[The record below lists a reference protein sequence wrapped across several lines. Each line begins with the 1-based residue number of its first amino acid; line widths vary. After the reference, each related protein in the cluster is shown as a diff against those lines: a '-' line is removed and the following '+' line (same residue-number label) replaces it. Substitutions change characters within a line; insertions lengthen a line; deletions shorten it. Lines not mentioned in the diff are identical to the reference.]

1 MSPNLSSRDV
11 REARS
16 WLEPDT
22 SGADGVTAFRG
33 RSAMETSVFSGLCG
47 NSEYIGPASGFV
59 ALDSM
64 RQLQRHSSTCH
75 QKSEALLEAAKR
87 FLTISWLPPPLRNSR
102 TQRGLVL
109 NRVNRSTEHTTCR
122 VAARNLSTSEPES
135 PELSGAEDYKVQEW
149 RPMTYHK
156 PRKASHTG
164 HLM

>member
-75 QKSEALLEAAKR
+75 QNR
-87 FLTISWLPPPLRNSR
+87 RHFLRPPSGSSPSAGFHHLFVIPGPREGWFS
-102 TQRGLVL
+102 TESTDQ
-109 NRVNRSTEHTTCR
+109 RSTLPVGLRHGTYQPPNPKALNSLALKTIR
-122 VAARNLSTSEPES
+122 SK
-135 PELSGAEDYKVQEW
+135 SGG
-149 RPMTYHK
+149 R
-156 PRKASHTG
+156 
-164 HLM
+164 